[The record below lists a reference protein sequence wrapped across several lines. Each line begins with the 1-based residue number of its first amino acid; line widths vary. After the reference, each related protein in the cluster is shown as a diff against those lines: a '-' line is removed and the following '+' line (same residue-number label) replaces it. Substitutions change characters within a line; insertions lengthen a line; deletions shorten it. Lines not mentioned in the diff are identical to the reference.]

1 VAKIATLMNSLE
13 KLPKTITGTND
24 KKHSKI
30 AIIFS
35 QVVRDL
41 TINRV
46 LIRAVCRM
54 YTNR

>member
-1 VAKIATLMNSLE
+1 MAKIATLMNSLE